1 MDLDILRRMEAT
13 NRERWKSV
21 NGYANYEISSCGRV
35 RNATTERMLKPTDNG
50 YQVINLRKNGKPKT
64 HYVHRLVAEA
74 FVDNPAEKRCVDH
87 IDGDRKNNNCENLRY
102 ATHSENSMNQR
113 IQTNTSSRYKGVY
126 LDKRRN
132 KWMVRIN
139 TISKTVFLGYFANE
153 REAGM
158 AYNMAAVKY
167 FKQFAKLNVFED

>member
-1 MDLDILRRMEAT
+1 MVYRLLRRMEAT

-35 RNATTERMLKPTDNG
+35 RNATTERMLKPSDSA
-50 YQVINLRKNGKPKT
+50 YQIINLSKNGKSKT

-87 IDGDRKNNNCENLRY
+87 IDGNRKNNNCENLRY

-132 KWMVRIN
+132 KWMARIN
-139 TISKTVFLGYFANE
+139 TISKKVFLGYFANE
-153 REAGM
+153 REAGA
-158 AYNMAAVKY
+158 AYNRAAVDLHKE
-167 FKQFAKLNVFED
+167 FARLNILED

>member
-1 MDLDILRRMEAT
+1 MEAT

-35 RNATTERMLKPTDNG
+35 RNATTERMLKPSDSA
-50 YQVINLRKNGKPKT
+50 YQTINLSKNKKSKP

-87 IDGDRKNNNCENLRY
+87 IDGNRKNNNCENLRY

-132 KWMVRIN
+132 KWMARIN
-139 TISKTVFLGYFANE
+139 TISETVFLGYFANE
-153 REAGM
+153 REAGA
-158 AYNMAAVKY
+158 AYNVAAVALHKN
-167 FKQFAKLNVFED
+167 FARINILED

>member
-1 MDLDILRRMEAT
+1 MEAT

-21 NGYANYEISSCGRV
+21 NGFANYEISSCGRV
-35 RNATTERMLKPTDNG
+35 RNATTERMLKPSDTG
-50 YQVINLRKNGKPKT
+50 YQVINLTKNGKSKQ

-74 FVDNPAEKRCVDH
+74 FIDNPEEKRCVDH
-87 IDGDRKNNNCENLRY
+87 IDGNRVNNHIENLRW
-102 ATHSENSMNQR
+102 ATHTENSRNQR

-153 REAGM
+153 REAGI
-158 AYNMAAVKY
+158 AYNLAAVKY
-167 FKQFAKLNVFED
+167 FKQFANLNVFED

>member
-1 MDLDILRRMEAT
+1 MEAT
-13 NRERWKSV
+13 NRETWKSV
-21 NGYANYEISSCGRV
+21 NGFANYEISRCGRV
-35 RNATTERMLKPTDNG
+35 RNATTERMLKTTTNAGD
-50 YQVINLRKNGKPKT
+50 YQVINLTKNGKSKT

-113 IQTNTSSRYKGVY
+113 IQTNTSSRYKGVC

-132 KWMVRIN
+132 KWMARIN

-153 REAGM
+153 REAGL
-158 AYNMAAVKY
+158 AYNRAAVDLHKE
-167 FKQFAKLNVFED
+167 FARLNIF

>member
-1 MDLDILRRMEAT
+1 MEAT

-35 RNATTERMLKPTDNG
+35 RNATTERMLKPSDTG
-50 YQVINLRKNGKPKT
+50 YQVINLTKNGKSKQ

-74 FVDNPAEKRCVDH
+74 FIDNPEEKRCVDH
-87 IDGDRKNNNCENLRY
+87 IDGNRMNNHLENLRW
-102 ATHSENSMNQR
+102 ATHTENSRNQR

-132 KWMVRIN
+132 KWMARIN
-139 TISKTVFLGYFANE
+139 TISNTVFLGYFANE
-153 REAGM
+153 REAGI
-158 AYNMAAVKY
+158 AYNLAAVEH
-167 FKQFAKLNVFED
+167 FKQFANLNVFED

>member
-1 MDLDILRRMEAT
+1 MEAT

-21 NGYANYEISSCGRV
+21 NGYADYEISSCGRV
-35 RNATTERMLKPTDNG
+35 RNATTERMLKPSDSG
-50 YQVINLRKNGKPKT
+50 YQVINLRKNGKQKT

-87 IDGDRKNNNCENLRY
+87 IDGNRTNNNCENLRY

-132 KWMVRIN
+132 KWMARIN
-139 TISKTVFLGYFANE
+139 TINENVFLGYFANE
-153 REAGM
+153 REAGA
-158 AYNMAAVKY
+158 AYNVAAVALHKN
-167 FKQFAKLNVFED
+167 FARINILED

>member
-1 MDLDILRRMEAT
+1 MEAT

-35 RNATTERMLKPTDNG
+35 RNATTERMLKPSDRG
-50 YQVINLRKNGKPKT
+50 YQVINLTKNGKPKQ

-74 FVDNPAEKRCVDH
+74 FIDNPEEKRCVDH
-87 IDGDRKNNNCENLRY
+87 IDGNKANNHLENLRW
-102 ATHSENSMNQR
+102 ATHTENSRNQR

-132 KWMVRIN
+132 KWMARIN
-139 TISKTVFLGYFANE
+139 TISNTVFLGYFANE
-153 REAGM
+153 REAGI
-158 AYNMAAVKY
+158 AYNLAAVEH
-167 FKQFAKLNVFED
+167 FKQFANLNVFED

>member
-1 MDLDILRRMEAT
+1 MEAT

-21 NGYANYEISSCGRV
+21 NGYADYEISSCGRV
-35 RNATTERMLKPTDNG
+35 RNATTERMLKPSDSG
-50 YQVINLRKNGKPKT
+50 YQVINLRKNGKSKT

-87 IDGDRKNNNCENLRY
+87 IDGNRKNNNCENLRY

-132 KWMVRIN
+132 KWMARIN
-139 TISKTVFLGYFANE
+139 TISETVFLGYFANE
-153 REAGM
+153 REAGA
-158 AYNMAAVKY
+158 AYNVAAVALHKN
-167 FKQFAKLNVFED
+167 FARINILED

>member
-1 MDLDILRRMEAT
+1 MEAT

-35 RNATTERMLKPTDNG
+35 RNATTERILKPSDNT
-50 YQVINLRKNGKPKT
+50 YQTVNLSKNKKSKT

-74 FVDNPAEKRCVDH
+74 FLENPEEKRCVDH
-87 IDGDRKNNNCENLRY
+87 IDGNRTNNNCENLRY

-113 IQTNTSSRYKGVY
+113 IQTNTSSRYKGVC

-132 KWMVRIN
+132 KWMARIN
-139 TISKTVFLGYFANE
+139 TISETVFLGYFANE
-153 REAGM
+153 REAGA
-158 AYNMAAVKY
+158 AYNVAAVALHKN
-167 FKQFAKLNVFED
+167 FARINILED